1 LEWHTINLPYAVF
14 VDSFNALPDN
24 AKSALLDIKGKIDS
38 LLGKAGTKVDDIPP
52 PRPTIVDGRPQ
63 HYFDTSGKKGAWN
76 KELNQKLD
84 PNADY
89 HANGYKFST
98 DAKGRVSS
106 VEGQLVMSVAD
117 RAKYQQGVAG
127 RADRLTDDEGGH
139 LIASIFNG
147 PGEAVNLKAMN
158 GNFNRTE
165 FRNMERILADA
176 VTSGKKVTVKID
188 VIHSGDS
195 ARPEKFIV
203 KYVIDGIPDSVTF
216 KNFVGG
222 K

>member
-1 LEWHTINLPYAVF
+1 LEWQTINVPYAVF
-14 VDSFNALPDN
+14 AKAFNALPDN
-24 AKSALLDIKGKIDS
+24 AKATLLEMKVKIDS
-38 LLGKAGTKVDDIPP
+38 LLGKAGTKVDDVAP

-63 HYFDTSGKKGAWN
+63 HYFDTSGKKGTWN

-106 VEGQLVMSVAD
+106 VEGQLVMSAAD

-158 GNFNRTE
+158 GNFNKGAFRDLERT
-165 FRNMERILADA
+165 LADA
-176 VTSGKKVTVKID
+176 VASGKKVTVRID
-188 VIHSGDS
+188 VVHNGD
-195 ARPEKFIV
+195 ATRPDGFVVEF
-203 KYVIDGIPDSVTF
+203 VIDGIKRTKDF
-216 KNFVGG
+216 ENRAGG
-222 K
+222 